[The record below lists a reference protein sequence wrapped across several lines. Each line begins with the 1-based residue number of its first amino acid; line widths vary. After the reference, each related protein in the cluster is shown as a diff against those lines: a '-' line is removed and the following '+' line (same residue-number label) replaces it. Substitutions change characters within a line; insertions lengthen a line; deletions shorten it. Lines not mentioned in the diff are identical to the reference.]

1 MDDAEVF
8 ARLRDLGLGL
18 PPPPQPIAAYLP
30 CVVHGGLAW
39 VAGQIPA
46 IDGVITVTGLL
57 GQDVSVQEGAAGARR
72 AAVQVLSVL
81 HEALGSFDRLERM
94 AQVSVFVAAAPGF
107 TEHPK
112 VANGASELFAEVLG
126 EAGRHARMAVG
137 AASLPLG
144 AAVEVAATAVVSG

>member
-1 MDDAEVF
+1 M
-8 ARLRDLGLGL
+8 
-18 PPPPQPIAAYLP
+18 
-30 CVVHGGLAW
+30 
-39 VAGQIPA
+39 
-46 IDGVITVTGLL
+46 
-57 GQDVSVQEGAAGARR
+57 
-72 AAVQVLSVL
+72 QVLSVL